1 VAHDW
6 EALYARLETATES
19 WSRPELVALLRDLI
33 REYVIERGL
42 PTGTPEQA
50 AAPDLTAMD
59 FPALVS
65 YLKRTVRLPEMG
77 LFTVDGRR
85 VIVDIDGPRVIR
97 ATGTPPAARPTPAP
111 QPASTPPSAGES
123 RPAPPGGSHGE
134 PSPGSGSRREP
145 REGPPAADP
154 APPPAADRPLSNR
167 FKKLE
172 FD

>member
-50 AAPDLTAMD
+50 AGPDLSAMD
-59 FPALVS
+59 FPALIS

-97 ATGTPPAARPTPAP
+97 ATGAP
-111 QPASTPPSAGES
+111 QPARPAPAPTPAAES
-123 RPAPPGGSHGE
+123 RPTPGGSFGE
-134 PSPGSGSRREP
+134 PPPGSGSRREP
-145 REGPPAADP
+145 REGPAP
-154 APPPAADRPLSNR
+154 APPPPPAAPEPAPATDRPLSNR

>member
-1 VAHDW
+1 MPHDW

-19 WSRPELVALLRDLI
+19 FSRPELVALLRDLI

-65 YLKRTVRLPEMG
+65 YLKRTVRLPEMN
-77 LFTVDGRR
+77 LFSVDGRR

-97 ATGTPPAARPTPAP
+97 ATGSPPAARPAP
-111 QPASTPPSAGES
+111 QPAPAAPAAES
-123 RPAPPGGSHGE
+123 RPLAP
-134 PSPGSGSRREP
+134 
-145 REGPPAADP
+145 P
-154 APPPAADRPLSNR
+154 APPAPPVPEPAPAPTADSSRPLSNR